1 MVSSR
6 SIADEMRS
14 YLLFSALMSEQVVQ
28 QRSRGFICTNAHP
41 RGCAAVVERQI
52 QAVTG
57 SPLQGSAGP
66 QRALVI
72 GASTGY
78 GLSSRIAL
86 AWGFGAKTLGIYF
99 EREPA
104 GKKTATAGFYNTA
117 ALQARAAQDG
127 LWAYGING
135 DAFSDE
141 VKARTAERI
150 RSALGQVDIVI
161 YSLASPKRT
170 DPRTGITHS
179 SALKTLGEPY
189 VNRSIDLSTGQVG
202 EATIEAAT
210 EEEAAATVKVMGGED
225 WTWWIDKLLAED
237 LLAPGARTLA
247 YSYLGPELTWPMY
260 RAGTIGAAKKDL
272 EAAAKKLSE
281 RLAAAVGG
289 AAWVAVNKAVV
300 TQASSAI
307 PVLPLY
313 ISLLFKVMKAK
324 GLHEDCIEQMRR
336 LCLDHLAGGKVP
348 RTDAEGLIR
357 LDDLELREGVQQE
370 VAALWPRVTTANL
383 REISDFNGFQLAFN
397 QLFGFDVEGVDYDQ
411 PVETEIAIV
420 NPG

>member
-1 MVSSR
+1 
-6 SIADEMRS
+6 
-14 YLLFSALMSEQVVQ
+14 MSEQVVQ

-41 RGCAAVVERQI
+41 TGCAAVVDRQI
-52 QAVTG
+52 LAITG
-57 SPLQGSAGP
+57 SPLRGATGP
-66 QRALVI
+66 KRALVI

-86 AWGFGAKTLGIYF
+86 AWGFGAKTLGVYF

-117 ALQARAAQDG
+117 AMQARAAQDG
-127 LWAYGING
+127 LWAHGING
-135 DAFSDE
+135 DAFSDD
-141 VKARTAERI
+141 VKQQTAERI
-150 RSALGQVDIVI
+150 RSELGQVDIVI

-170 DPRTGITHS
+170 DPRTGVTHS
-179 SALKTLGEPY
+179 SVLKTLGEPY
-189 VNRSIDLSTGQVG
+189 VNRSIDLSTGEIG
-202 EATIEAAT
+202 EARIEPAD
-210 EEEAAATVKVMGGED
+210 EEETAATVKVMGGED
-225 WTWWIDKLLAED
+225 WSWWIDKLLAED

-272 EAAAKKLSE
+272 EATAKKLSE
-281 RLAAAVGG
+281 RLAGTVRGD
-289 AAWVAVNKAVV
+289 AWVAVNKAVV

-313 ISLLFKVMKAK
+313 ISLLFKVMKTK

-336 LCLDHLAGGKVP
+336 LCLDHLADGKTP
-348 RTDAEGLIR
+348 QTDADRLIR
-357 LDDLELREGVQQE
+357 LDDLELRDDVQRE
-370 VAALWPRVTTANL
+370 VAALWPQVTTENL
-383 REISDFNGFQLAFN
+383 REISDFDGFQLAFN
-397 QLFGFDVEGVDYDQ
+397 QLFGFGVPGVCYEQ

-420 NPG
+420 NSDKT

>member
-1 MVSSR
+1 
-6 SIADEMRS
+6 
-14 YLLFSALMSEQVVQ
+14 MSEQVVH

-41 RGCAAVVERQI
+41 TGCAAVVDRQI
-52 QAVTG
+52 QAVTE
-57 SPLQGSAGP
+57 SPLKGASGP
-66 QRALVI
+66 KRALVI

-86 AWGFGAKTLGIYF
+86 AWGFGAKTLGVYY

-117 ALQARAAQDG
+117 AMQTRAAKEG

-135 DAFSDE
+135 DAFSDD
-141 VKARTAERI
+141 VKSQTAERI

-170 DPRTGITHS
+170 DPRTGVTHS
-179 SALKTLGEPY
+179 SVLKTLGEPY

-202 EATIEAAT
+202 EATIDPAS

-237 LLAPGARTLA
+237 LLASGARTLA

-272 EAAAKKLSE
+272 EATARKLSE
-281 RLAAAVGG
+281 RLQTAVGG
-289 AAWVAVNKAVV
+289 DAWVAVNKAVV

-313 ISLLFKVMKAK
+313 ISLLFKVMKTK

-336 LCLDHLAGGKVP
+336 LCLDHLADGKVP
-348 RTDAEGLIR
+348 QTDAERLIR
-357 LDDLELREGVQQE
+357 LDDLELREDVQQE
-370 VAALWPRVTTANL
+370 VAALWPQVTTENL
-383 REISDFNGFQLAFN
+383 REISDFGGFQLAFN

-420 NPG
+420 NPA

>member
-1 MVSSR
+1 
-6 SIADEMRS
+6 
-14 YLLFSALMSEQVVQ
+14 MSEQVVH

-41 RGCAAVVERQI
+41 RGCAAVVEGQI

-57 SPLQGSAGP
+57 SPLKGSPGP

-86 AWGFGAKTLGIYF
+86 AWGFGARTLGVYF

-104 GKKTATAGFYNTA
+104 GKRTATAGFYNTA
-117 ALQARAAQDG
+117 AMQARAAHDG
-127 LWAYGING
+127 LWAHGING
-135 DAFSDE
+135 DAFSDDI
-141 VKARTAERI
+141 KDQTAEVI
-150 RSALGQVDIVI
+150 RADLGQVDIVI

-170 DPRTGITHS
+170 DPRTGVTHS
-179 SALKTLGEPY
+179 SVLKTLGEPY

-202 EATIEAAT
+202 EAAIEPAN
-210 EEEAAATVKVMGGED
+210 EEETAATVKVMGGED
-225 WTWWIDKLLAED
+225 WTWWIDKLLAKD

-272 EAAAKKLSE
+272 EGAAKKLSE
-281 RLAAAVGG
+281 RLGAAVGG
-289 AAWVAVNKAVV
+289 DAWVAVNKAVV

-336 LCLDHLAGGKVP
+336 LCLDHLADGKTP
-348 RTDAEGLIR
+348 RTDAERLIR
-357 LDDLELREGVQQE
+357 LDELELREDVQQE
-370 VAALWPRVTTANL
+370 VSALWPRVTTENL
-383 REISDFNGFQLAFN
+383 REMSDFDGFQLAFN

-420 NPG
+420 NPS